1 MSTGTHP
8 SSAETG
14 DEPQDQAES
23 HTEQNAGGQW
33 KIKRGVLVFMNDITG
48 QAAQPERKLSAK
60 IKNAPTS
67 ARMPATKS
75 SVLPSSRSGSIS
87 APAIL
92 DRFEARKEIP
102 NLKPRGVRGVRPVRA
117 VVADVRAEVVA
128 NSPRRRFFW
137 IGGAHRV
144 APLGDGAVGFQHQR
158 KNLAGAHEVGKLAEK
173 WPRLVNGV
181 KPARLLFRQPH
192 RLGGHNLESRLMNAR
207 ENFSLQAATHG
218 VRLDNCKCSLNR
230 HKFLLI

>member
-1 MSTGTHP
+1 
-8 SSAETG
+8 
-14 DEPQDQAES
+14 
-23 HTEQNAGGQW
+23 
-33 KIKRGVLVFMNDITG
+33 
-48 QAAQPERKLSAK
+48 
-60 IKNAPTS
+60 
-67 ARMPATKS
+67 MPAIKS
-75 SVLPSSRSGSIS
+75 SVLPSSRSESIS

-92 DRFEARKEIP
+92 DQFEAREKIP
-102 NLKPRGVRGVRPVRA
+102 NLKRRGVRRVRPVRA
-117 VVADVRAEVVA
+117 VVADVGAEVVA

-173 WPRLVNGV
+173 WPRSVNGV

-192 RLGGHNLESRLMNAR
+192 RLGGHNLESRLVNAR

-218 VRLDNCKCSLNR
+218 VRLDNRKCPLNSHKTLLYEFVSVKMTPLLTSMLLQPWSPDLRAFPLSEFLPHSLPR
-230 HKFLLI
+230 ICPSRFPGHR